1 MGADKNVE
9 LVRAGYA
16 AFSTGDMATLNGLFA
31 EDAVWHVPGS
41 GMMSGPK
48 QGRDAILAFFGET
61 MARSNGTFTVS
72 LLDLA
77 GSDERVY
84 ALHHTHAERQGRAGS
99 STSTPSTSSTSAAA
113 LRPRSGSSP
122 QTPASTTH
130 SGPSH
135 SYRSRRWAGP

>member
-16 AFSTGDMATLNGLFA
+16 AFSAGDMATLNGLFA
-31 EDAVWHVPGS
+31 EDAVWHSPGS
-41 GMMSGPK
+41 GVLSGPK

-77 GSDERVY
+77 ASDERVY
-84 ALHHTHAERQGRAGS
+84 ALHHTHAEREGKVIDYDNVNVFHISDGVATEVREF
-99 STSTPSTSSTSAAA
+99 
-113 LRPRSGSSP
+113 SP
-122 QTPASTTH
+122 DTGESDAF
-130 SGPSH
+130 
-135 SYRSRRWAGP
+135 WA

>member
-16 AFSTGDMATLNGLFA
+16 AFSAGDMATLHGLFA
-31 EDAVWHVPGS
+31 EDAVWHASGS
-41 GMMSGPK
+41 GVMSGPK

-61 MARSNGTFTVS
+61 MARSNGTFTVN

-84 ALHHTHAERQGRAGS
+84 ALDHTHAEREGKVIDFDAVNVFHISDGVVTEVGQFAPDTGESDAF
-99 STSTPSTSSTSAAA
+99 
-113 LRPRSGSSP
+113 
-122 QTPASTTH
+122 
-130 SGPSH
+130 
-135 SYRSRRWAGP
+135 WA